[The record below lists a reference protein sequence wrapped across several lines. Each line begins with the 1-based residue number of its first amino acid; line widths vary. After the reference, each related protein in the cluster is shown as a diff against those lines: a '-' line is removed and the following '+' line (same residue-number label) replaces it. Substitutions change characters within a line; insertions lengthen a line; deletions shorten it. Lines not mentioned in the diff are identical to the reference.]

1 MKRAYVFLVLL
12 ALVTSFV
19 TAQETREVKKTVE
32 ISKDGEV
39 FIDTY
44 KGSIKIET
52 WDKPQVDI
60 VARIEP
66 DGWSRRD
73 KEAVNKTEIDIDA
86 SSSKVRIKSDYDR
99 LKHHDSWFFNWFDDN
114 NATMPLVHYTISMP
128 KTARLTIKDYKSDS
142 YISNVHAPIDFN
154 TYKGNVSITG
164 LEGSINLETYKGKV
178 EVDVVKLAADSRFE
192 TYKGDIRIG
201 LARSTAFNIDTDF
214 GRRADFFSDFD
225 ALYHS
230 KRYSDNESSRGT
242 VNGGG
247 PMLRLSTEKGTY
259 RLEAK

>member
-1 MKRAYVFLVLL
+1 MKHAYVWLMLMAL
-12 ALVTSFV
+12 AVSSV
-19 TAQETREVKKTVE
+19 VAQDAREVKKTVE

-44 KGSIKIET
+44 KGTINIET

-73 KEAVNKTEIDIDA
+73 KEAVDKTDIDIDA

-99 LKHHDSWFFNWFDDN
+99 IKSHDSWLFNWFDDN
-114 NATMPLVHYTISMP
+114 NATLPLVHYTISMP
-128 KTARLTIKDYKSDS
+128 RTARLTVKDYKSES
-142 YISNVHAPIDFN
+142 HIGNLRSAIDFN
-154 TYKGNVSITG
+154 TYKGSVSITG
-164 LEGSINLETYKGKV
+164 LEGSIDLETYKGKV
-178 EVDVVKLAADSRFE
+178 DVDVVKLTGDSRFE
-192 TYKGDIRIG
+192 TYKGDIKIG
-201 LARSTAFNIDTDF
+201 LSRDAAFNIDTDF

-225 ALYHS
+225 AVYHS
-230 KRYSDNESSRGT
+230 KRYSDNEASRGT

-247 PMLRLSTEKGTY
+247 PMLRLSTEKGSY
-259 RLEAK
+259 RLKAK